1 MLGLP
6 EVQHPQFRPITEAL
20 TLCFRLGQIIPVV
33 GNLPEDSCTALLQ
46 PVVEWDIRFEAHGTL
61 TAQFPANKRKT
72 ILSLAPKPSNVSTK
86 TMSLSTKLLNTSALR
101 NKLHDLQAKLEE
113 LQKENQLLQKLQIR
127 QEKALNKFEDT
138 KHKISDL
145 ISRHNNEVRKLKEY
159 LQGCKEQGPATVR
172 RVKTSH
178 FYRGYSSSPKV
189 HARSVVKHQAER
201 KVLEQKLVL
210 GEKTLNV
217 RERKT
222 KDLEKNMG
230 LNQSIFQQQLISERE
245 AAQEVNKENKALQQ
259 KLYRLN
265 QKLKLVVPHQ
275 ESSAP
280 ADHMLILNTDI
291 IANTRAIT
299 KTGIYFERVLY

>member
-1 MLGLP
+1 MEKRKKTQNQDLICHQNSDKVESRYCYYSDDFDSASQSSDLRTDKYRSRSADFKRTGFKDQKPIKSLP
-6 EVQHPQFRPITEAL
+6 QQ
-20 TLCFRLGQIIPVV
+20 
-33 GNLPEDSCTALLQ
+33 
-46 PVVEWDIRFEAHGTL
+46 AHGTL

-222 KDLEKNMG
+222 KVIVFFVFF
-230 LNQSIFQQQLISERE
+230 S
-245 AAQEVNKENKALQQ
+245 
-259 KLYRLN
+259 
-265 QKLKLVVPHQ
+265 
-275 ESSAP
+275 
-280 ADHMLILNTDI
+280 ILNK
-291 IANTRAIT
+291 
-299 KTGIYFERVLY
+299 KTVTFWH